1 MLTASPITDKVPEF
15 TKAPLIAVVGACSLG
30 KTATNMML
38 LNHFSDKV
46 SSLFLI
52 LLAPIINLVRNYV
65 FL

>member
-1 MLTASPITDKVPEF
+1 MLKASPITDKVPEF
-15 TKAPLIAVVGACSLG
+15 MKAPLIAVVGACSLG

-38 LNHFSDKV
+38 LNHFSDKM

-52 LLAPIINLVRNYV
+52 LLAPIIRVLRNNA